1 MVGVDDRGDVCGL
14 CWFRCRVGLPDGYVE
29 AAMAAMNTRDIKVL
43 TLWFKERIKALEISE
58 HYGRI
63 REGVN
68 RLVGFV
74 EVLEG
79 ELDEQF
85 KGL

>member
-1 MVGVDDRGDVCGL
+1 MGGRNQGPVQELLSAAVSDDDEDTSQGSQ
-14 CWFRCRVGLPDGYVE
+14 
-29 AAMAAMNTRDIKVL
+29 MNERDIKAVI
-43 TLWFKERIKALEISE
+43 LWFKERIKALEISE

-79 ELDEQF
+79 ELDGQSH
-85 KGL
+85 

>member
-1 MVGVDDRGDVCGL
+1 
-14 CWFRCRVGLPDGYVE
+14 
-29 AAMAAMNTRDIKVL
+29 MNERDIKAVI
-43 TLWFKERIKALEISE
+43 LWFKERIKALEISE

-79 ELDEQF
+79 ELDGQSH
-85 KGL
+85 